1 MDDVSLAEKQCKSCL
16 EIYPATPKYFN
27 KKKTGRYGFMGIC
40 KACRSERRNPGSTK
54 AVHIKARMLAPDGY
68 IKCVGCGNVVPE
80 DREHVQWN
88 ERDGFYS
95 RCLPCHNVRGAAA
108 SARWHANNPKLAR
121 ERKAASMKRWREKD
135 PEGYRATVNAAQK
148 NWGKRNPEKKKE
160 MSRNWYRNNPA
171 TLKVNSHRRIA
182 RLKEASGSHT
192 AEQLLQMLE
201 DQEGRCAYCEV
212 DIREGWSTDHMQP
225 LSRGGRNDWTN
236 LALTCLSCNLRK
248 NAKTAIEYM
257 DYLMA
262 S

>member
-108 SARWHANNPKLAR
+108 SRKYAANHPEKVLQAARNEYKKRKEEKPEYLTEKSR
-121 ERKAASMKRWREKD
+121 EAAKRWREKNR
-135 PEGYRATVNAAQK
+135 ELYRQRCREWAQ
-148 NWGKRNPEKKKE
+148 RNPEK
-160 MSRNWYRNNPA
+160 
-171 TLKVNSHRRIA
+171 LKAQAHKRRSWKVA
-182 RLKEASGSHT
+182 AQGHHT
-192 AEQLLQMLE
+192 AEDLARMFI
-201 DQEGRCAYCEV
+201 DQAGLCCYCEV
-212 DIREGWSTDHMQP
+212 PMGARWTVDHMIP
-225 LSRGGRNDWTN
+225 LSRGGSNNWDN
-236 LALTCLSCNLRK
+236 IGLCCGSCNRRK
-248 NAKTAIEYM
+248 NARTAEEYM
-257 DYLMA
+257 LTLD
-262 S
+262 

>member
-16 EIYPATPKYFN
+16 GIYPATPKYFN

-40 KACRSERRNPGSTK
+40 KVCRSAQRNPGSNK
-54 AVHIKARMLAPDGY
+54 VEHIKARMLAPDGF
-68 IKCVGCGNVVPE
+68 IKCVGCGEIVPE
-80 DREHVQWN
+80 DRDHVQWN
-88 ERDGFYS
+88 KADGFYS
-95 RCLPCHNVRGAAA
+95 RCLPCHRARNKEAMRRWCKKHPEVARKR
-108 SARWHANNPKLAR
+108 SAEA
-121 ERKAASMKRWREKD
+121 MEKWKQAD
-135 PEGYRATVNAAQK
+135 PEGFKAVRVATEK
-148 NWGKRNPEKKKE
+148 NWILNNPERRRE
-160 MSRNWYRNNPA
+160 IARDWARNNPSKTKA
-171 TLKVNSHRRIA
+171 NSHKRIA
-182 RLKEASGSHT
+182 RQKAAPGSHT

-236 LALTCLSCNLRK
+236 LALACLSCNLRK

-262 S
+262 P